1 MSRIG
6 KLPIHVPAGVTVTI
20 KDNVVTVKGPKGE
33 MTQAVNPDINVT
45 LEDGIIHLTRPTD
58 EKNHRALHGLY
69 RSLINN
75 MVVGCSEGYKKELEL
90 LSGKKIDVAFV
101 PLDPRQETD
110 FDLGMRYFLEAAG
123 ASYVFPMH
131 MWGDYTVVPLFKSTP
146 TYREYTKQIQNI
158 SAPGQTFEL
167 DLSEEKQD

>member
-1 MSRIG
+1 
-6 KLPIHVPAGVTVTI
+6 
-20 KDNVVTVKGPKGE
+20 
-33 MTQAVNPDINVT
+33 
-45 LEDGIIHLTRPTD
+45 
-58 EKNHRALHGLY
+58 
-69 RSLINN
+69 
-75 MVVGCSEGYKKELEL
+75 
-90 LSGKKIDVAFV
+90 
-101 PLDPRQETD
+101 
-110 FDLGMRYFLEAAG
+110 MRYFLEAAG